1 MLSFK
6 FLDLD
11 KDGYVTFQEWDNGM
25 NKMIPA
31 QLQTAEF
38 HQHLQEFKG
47 YLTEID
53 TNKDGKVSLEEW
65 LEYHKVI

>member
-53 TNKDGKVSLEEW
+53 TNKVALEEW